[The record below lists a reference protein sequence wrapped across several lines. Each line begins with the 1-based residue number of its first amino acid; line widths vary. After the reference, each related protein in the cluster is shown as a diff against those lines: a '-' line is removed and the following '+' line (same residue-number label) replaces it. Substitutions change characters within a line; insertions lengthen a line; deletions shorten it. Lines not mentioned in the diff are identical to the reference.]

1 MNLSNMA
8 KTQMRQDSRRM
19 MSNLKQLTQKNQK
32 PMEALI
38 SAFDYF
44 LYIQFL
50 LIKLKKK
57 KYQPMRK
64 KRDTLQIR

>member
-32 PMEALI
+32 PVEALI